1 MVDEAALMVEVEV
14 SRGGFVRVVCR
25 MFIMH
30 RVVVE
35 GSDTRAFRV
44 AFAQ

>member
-1 MVDEAALMVEVEV
+1 MVEVEV
-14 SRGGFVRVVCR
+14 SRGGIVRVVCR

-30 RVVVE
+30 RVVE